1 MGGSA
6 VPLEVHTVSS
16 ERVGKDCPGAPLGVF
31 YGASQERSGERGC
44 TCSLRKLGHFFGA
57 TAPVLLS
64 GGPVRSSVLSASLS
78 EKESSHSFIAASFRA
93 LLPLLNL
100 LALQSPAIAL
110 TATFKSSPFSCLI
123 HSVAAGILA
132 RPHFSAMP

>member
-1 MGGSA
+1 MSSSFNNRYSSIFVGNDCRGA
-6 VPLEVHTVSS
+6 TLE
-16 ERVGKDCPGAPLGVF
+16 AF
-31 YGASQERSGERGC
+31 YGASQERPGERIRN
-44 TCSLRKLGHFFGA
+44 CSHLKLAHFFGA

-78 EKESSHSFIAASFRA
+78 GKESSHSFIAASFRA

-123 HSVAAGILA
+123 HPVAAGILA

>member
-1 MGGSA
+1 MHG
-6 VPLEVHTVSS
+6 
-16 ERVGKDCPGAPLGVF
+16 GAP
-31 YGASQERSGERGC
+31 YRSGERSRN
-44 TCSLRKLGHFFGA
+44 CSLLKVAHFFGA

-110 TATFKSSPFSCLI
+110 TATFKSSPLSCLI
-123 HSVAAGILA
+123 QTVTAGILA